1 MGKLPMQA
9 IGRLFLAAAA
19 TAALSQ
25 GASAACFGPNHQIAI
40 RDLVENYFSSS
51 VSGISAGGS
60 SSITAASSVS

>member
-19 TAALSQ
+19 TAAQ
-25 GASAACFGPNHQIAI
+25 GASAACFGLNHQIAI